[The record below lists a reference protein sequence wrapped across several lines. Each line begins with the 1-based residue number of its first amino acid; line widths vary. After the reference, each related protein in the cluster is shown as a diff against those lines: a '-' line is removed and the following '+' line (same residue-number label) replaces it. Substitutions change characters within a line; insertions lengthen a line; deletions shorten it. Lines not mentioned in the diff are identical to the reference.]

1 MGVGDSCS
9 PQREGQTPT
18 MTTANS
24 FLSSHPRD
32 IGGLYLILAAFSG
45 GLGHGFSHPIRM
57 GFAMA
62 GPQLLVGSDPPYPVI
77 LTAHAI
83 LMIFFMAMAAA
94 TPDGHNVAKLLGAP
108 LAPRMNGRMAAPLS
122 SAAAR

>member
-1 MGVGDSCS
+1 M
-9 PQREGQTPT
+9 QTTPG
-18 MTTANS
+18 A

-32 IGGLYLILAAFSG
+32 IGYLYLILAAFSG

-57 GFAMA
+57 GVARA

-83 LMIFFMAMAAA
+83 LMIFFMAMAA
-94 TPDGHNVAKLLGAP
+94 LLGGFGNWFVPP
-108 LAPRMNGRMAAPLS
+108 LIL
-122 SAAAR
+122 

>member
-1 MGVGDSCS
+1 LAGGLLLIVGGAGASHG
-9 PQREGQTPT
+9 PLMAFAAPT
-18 MTTANS
+18 NKMTTPGA

-57 GFAMA
+57 GVARA

-83 LMIFFMAMAAA
+83 LMIFFMAMAA
-94 TPDGHNVAKLLGAP
+94 LLGGFGNWFVPP
-108 LAPRMNGRMAAPLS
+108 LIL
-122 SAAAR
+122 